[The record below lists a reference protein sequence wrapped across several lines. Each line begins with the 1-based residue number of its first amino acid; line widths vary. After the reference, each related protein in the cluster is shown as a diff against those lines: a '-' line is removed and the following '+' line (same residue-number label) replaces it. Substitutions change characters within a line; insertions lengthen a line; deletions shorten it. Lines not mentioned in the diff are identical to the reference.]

1 VKSGDDN
8 FIMTIKDRVIEG
20 KAKVK
25 TVEIVNQFIDE
36 YQTELMAI
44 WSKAQKGEPIEK
56 IKR

>member
-1 VKSGDDN
+1 MKSGDDN